1 MGKKDGEI
9 GRFAEKNKHRTS
21 NVQSSRRTIPIER
34 RMGENS
40 MAAKRFR
47 PAEDVLCDPDFGKLI
62 TNGSAADFTKLYG
75 WISVRGPAD
84 KDSQQTN

>member
-1 MGKKDGEI
+1 
-9 GRFAEKNKHRTS
+9 
-21 NVQSSRRTIPIER
+21 
-34 RMGENS
+34 